1 MKKSLKRSLQKGLAV
16 LLTAAMTTAALSAC
30 SGSAEKKE
38 TKAPETTVKTE
49 ASKAPETSGSAA
61 QQGAETQSAQE
72 DDNGLMAIYDKIEPL
87 ETKTTLRYAGGVGNQ
102 LVMPLYIAWASGGLD
117 KAGITLDF
125 YPSPTGPLSVE
136 ALTAGEVDFAGSGI
150 GGIAV
155 GCATGNARMLC
166 WLADDSVAQ
175 KFYVQKDHPLASKE
189 TDSSTGFKGTAE
201 DWKGREVY
209 MPSGSTLQ
217 YVMSVGLNKLG
228 LTLQDITPVYMNAEN
243 INTALYAKKGEVWGL
258 WNFLCYASDLEKNYD
273 VVMDGH
279 SIGVNLVTAYFTND
293 KAWED
298 PQIRTALEKM
308 MEIHFATLE
317 WMQEDEANMEMAARM
332 MTEWCEKEGTAVSYE
347 ENLAYLKDTYY
358 YSLEENMD
366 YFTNQ
371 IKNDNGEMVKALDM
385 LMGIMDFYIEQGN
398 YTEEDRQNMIKNQ
411 DYLFIKDGLESLKG
425 N

>member
-1 MKKSLKRSLQKGLAV
+1 MRRKDQKAVVLMLTVTIIASIVCACSGNEKSAAKD
-16 LLTAAMTTAALSAC
+16 TAAGKTEAVQSSEKTGETAALSTGEND
-30 SGSAEKKE
+30 SL
-38 TKAPETTVKTE
+38 KAVFDRIK
-49 ASKAPETSGSAA
+49 
-61 QQGAETQSAQE
+61 
-72 DDNGLMAIYDKIEPL
+72 PL
-87 ETKTTLRYAGGVGNQ
+87 ETPTTLKYAGGVGNQ
-102 LVMPLYIAWASGGLD
+102 LVMPLYIAWAGGGLE
-117 KAGITLDF
+117 KVGITLDF

-175 KFYVQKDHPLASKE
+175 KFYVQKDHPMAAKAV
-189 TDSSTGFKGTAE
+189 DSTTGFRGTAE

-217 YVMSVGLNKLG
+217 YVMSAGMKKLG
-228 LTLQDITPVYMNAEN
+228 LTLQDIKPVYMNAEN

-258 WNFLCYASDLEKNYD
+258 WNFLCYSSELDKNYE

-308 MEIHFATLE
+308 LEIHFATLK
-317 WMQEDEANMEMAARM
+317 WMQEDEANMEKAARM

-358 YSLEENMD
+358 YSLDENLD
-366 YFTNQ
+366 YFSSETN
-371 IKNDNGEMVKALDM
+371 NSNGEMLKALDM

-398 YTEEDRQNMIKNQ
+398 YTEADRQSMIENQ
-411 DYLFIKDGLESLKG
+411 DYLFIKDGLNSLKAK
-425 N
+425 

>member
-1 MKKSLKRSLQKGLAV
+1 MKKRMNSGWGKGIALLMAAV
-16 LLTAAMTTAALSAC
+16 MTVTSIGGCSSGKEEPKNTTAASSA
-30 SGSAEKKE
+30 AEKKE
-38 TKAPETTVKTE
+38 TSQETK
-49 ASKAPETSGSAA
+49 ETAA
-61 QQGAETQSAQE
+61 AAEN
-72 DDNGLMAIYDKIEPL
+72 DDNGLMAVYDAIEPL
-87 ETKTTLRYAGGVGNQ
+87 ETPTTLRYAGGVGNQ
-102 LVMPLYIAWASGGLD
+102 LVMPLYIAWASGGLE

-166 WLADDSVAQ
+166 WLSDDSVAQ

-189 TDSSTGFKGTAE
+189 ISSETGFRGTAE
-201 DWKGREVY
+201 DWKGKEVY

-217 YVMSVGLNKLG
+217 YVMSVGLNKIG
-228 LTLQDITPVYMNAEN
+228 LNLQDITPVYMNAEN
-243 INTALYAKKGEVWGL
+243 INTALYAKKGEIWGL
-258 WNFLCYASDLEKNYD
+258 WNFLCYAEELDKNYE

-298 PQIRTALEKM
+298 PQTRSALEKM
-308 MEIHFATLE
+308 LEIHFATLE
-317 WMQEDEANMEMAARM
+317 WMQADDANMEKAAHM
-332 MTEWCEKEGTAVSYE
+332 MTEWCEAEGTAVSYE
-347 ENLAYLKDTYY
+347 ENLAYLKDTFY
-358 YSLEENMD
+358 YSQDENMD
-366 YFTNQ
+366 YFSN
-371 IKNDNGEMVKALDM
+371 KVSNDNGEMVKALDM

-411 DYLFIKDGLESLKG
+411 EYLFIKEGLQSLDGK
-425 N
+425 